1 MLEIALRFNLD
12 PGDLIKMQQNKA
24 NSTKGFTPR
33 AKLFACT
40 MIILPSDAKD
50 SGYFYRIQNHRKR
63 LSKDG
68 GGSNGD
74 GGGQDDCESTRPPKQ
89 VFLFVLFYFF

>member
-1 MLEIALRFNLD
+1 MLEIAMRFNLD
-12 PGDLIKMQQNKA
+12 PRSLITAQQNKA
-24 NSTKGFTPR
+24 NSTKGFTLR
-33 AKLFACT
+33 AKLFART
-40 MIILPSDAKD
+40 MIILPPDAKD
-50 SGYFYRIQNHRKR
+50 SGYFHRIQNHRKR

-74 GGGQDDCESTRPPKQ
+74 GGGEDDCESAKRRKK